1 MMMRKDLLRP
11 VGGWSQFLLGS
22 SPVGKSSLAGRAGK
36 LWEGREDYLS
46 PG

>member
-1 MMMRKDLLRP
+1 MMMRKDLLCP

-22 SPVGKSSLAGRAGK
+22 SPAGKISPAGRAGK
-36 LWEGREDYLS
+36 LWEGREGYLS